1 MKFGDFE
8 ISIIRESTFKLD
20 GGAMFGVVPKALWA
34 NVASADAANRV
45 ELSCNL
51 LFIQTP
57 NGNVLIETGMGPRW
71 SEKERAR
78 YDLKTLIDH
87 NNVLESIGLSNTD
100 VSAVVLSHLHF
111 DHVGGACVDRD
122 GKLSPTFPKAKYYTQ
137 KGELE
142 FAYKANARAQAS
154 YREADFKTLLDNNM
168 LIALEGDHEI
178 LPGIKVHVSGGHTS
192 HHQIIT
198 FESNG
203 NHGVYFGDI
212 IPTQSHLPPPWVMGY
227 DHYPLETCDI
237 KSRWLATAA
246 NKNWLVVFD
255 HEPGVPWGHVQAE
268 RSKFIWKPFAR
279 DSLAVV

>member
-122 GKLSPTFPKAKYYTQ
+122 GKCRQLFGKQNITRKKVSWNLHIRQMLARKQAIEKPISRRFWITTCSLHLRVIMKFFLALRYTF
-137 KGELE
+137 
-142 FAYKANARAQAS
+142 
-154 YREADFKTLLDNNM
+154 
-168 LIALEGDHEI
+168 
-178 LPGIKVHVSGGHTS
+178 
-192 HHQIIT
+192 
-198 FESNG
+198 
-203 NHGVYFGDI
+203 
-212 IPTQSHLPPPWVMGY
+212 
-227 DHYPLETCDI
+227 
-237 KSRWLATAA
+237 
-246 NKNWLVVFD
+246 LVVI
-255 HEPGVPWGHVQAE
+255 PVIT
-268 RSKFIWKPFAR
+268 R
-279 DSLAVV
+279 